1 MFNGLVRDIGSVRSF
16 DTRLLRIVSGL
27 RPHLGDSIAV
37 NGACLSV
44 VALHKDGFSVE
55 VSSESARCLA
65 LENFCGQVHLEPA
78 MRFGQG
84 VDGHLMQ
91 GHIDALGVIESI
103 CPNAVGVDF
112 FVSLD
117 SDSLRFVVPKGSI
130 AVEGVSLTINEVSA
144 TGFRLTLIPLTF
156 RDTLFGTFAKGRR
169 VHIETDMFVRSLA
182 HLLKNRMQSMTD
194 IVVKPQLSH
203 SAYLEQLLWSY

>member
-16 DTRLLRIVSGL
+16 DSRLLRIVSRL
-27 RPHLGDSIAV
+27 RPTLGDSIAV

-55 VSSESARCLA
+55 LSSESARCLA
-65 LENFCGQVHLEPA
+65 LENFCGKVHLEPA

-91 GHIDALGVIESI
+91 GHIDALGVIENVRPS
-103 CPNAVGVDF
+103 AVGIDF
-112 FVSLD
+112 FVSLPA
-117 SDSLRFVVPKGSI
+117 DSLRFVVPKGSI
-130 AVEGVSLTINEVSA
+130 GVEGVSLTINDVSA
-144 TGFRLTLIPLTF
+144 TGFRLTLIPLTL
-156 RDTLFGTFAKGRR
+156 RETLFGTFAKGRR

-182 HLLKNRMQSMTD
+182 HLLGRRMHGTTNDVAQ
-194 IVVKPQLSH
+194 PQAAH
-203 SAYLEQLLWSY
+203 ADYLEQLLWSY